1 MSIEDIILDCDSR
14 GISCLREYLPR
25 DFCSQAAKLVLDNP
39 GLAIIVTGFYI
50 SSANAP
56 ETDGPP
62 GAIAIG
68 NALEA
73 IGYDVVYLSDRYT
86 VPLLEVSVD
95 SKSKVIDFP
104 ITDIEH
110 SKAFAEKLL
119 LDFNPAVIISIE
131 RCGQSA
137 DGVYRNMRN
146 VDISPH
152 TASLDYLFSNHTCT
166 IGIGDGGNEIGMGN
180 LYSVIL
186 SIPNLV
192 QFPSVTNTTS
202 LLISS
207 VSDWGGYGLVAA
219 ISMVK
224 GYNLLPS
231 PDDQQ
236 KLIMKLVDLGAV
248 DGVSATS
255 SYTVDG
261 FSMEQYC
268 QTLEKLHEL
277 VLDEGMMIS
286 N

>member
-14 GISCLREYLPR
+14 GISSLREYLPS
-25 DFCSQAAKLVLDNP
+25 DFCSQAAKSVLNHP

-50 SSANAP
+50 LSADAP

-68 NALEA
+68 NALES
-73 IGYDVVYLSDRYT
+73 IGYDVVYLSDHYT
-86 VPLLEVSVD
+86 VPLLEASVG

-110 SKAFAEKLL
+110 SKEFAEKLL

-137 DGVYRNMRN
+137 DGVYRNMRD

-152 TASLDYLFSNHTCT
+152 TARLDYLFSNHTCT

-180 LYSVIL
+180 LSSVIP
-186 SIPNLV
+186 SIPSLV
-192 QFPSVTNTTS
+192 KFPSVTNTTS

-219 ISMVK
+219 ISIAK

-236 KLIMKLVDLGAV
+236 NLIMKLVDLGAV
-248 DGVSATS
+248 DGVNATA

-261 FSMEQYC
+261 FSLEEYC
-268 QTLEKLHEL
+268 QTLQKLHEL
-277 VLDEGMMIS
+277 VLDEGLTIS